1 MLGEQEFLLSVWR
14 AFLICACLGVAAT
27 LAAFLVLGLW
37 EGLLAIVAATVAPFI
52 ASSYVSNRPS
62 RMARWES
69 LSYLRHA
76 PSVIGAMAMS
86 MSVSPS
92 LDKAVLFA
100 SRSSLDPL
108 GRRLAL
114 ASWGVLTRSWPDI
127 ESALVD
133 LAGSLGGA
141 NHALRQSLYLFSAS
155 SHEPTKEGMERLM
168 EKAHEIS
175 VQGLRDAAEHY
186 VAGLSTPV
194 MAIFALGILLP
205 IMLLS
210 IVPLLAMASPVPDGA
225 VVAGS
230 QSPPM
235 FPISILL
242 LVIIPVSCLLY
253 SRSLVSSSPMADA
266 AEAKMRAIGPKDW
279 PWLIWLLAL
288 AGYALVVPVQTQ
300 PYLTLALVAMPP
312 ALIVL
317 RKGTKRPK
325 KKERAQERDFIL
337 GLYQLGN
344 RLSTGASLERAMA
357 EAADACSK
365 GAFAEW
371 CAAVIHRSRMARIPL
386 DEAMG
391 AIDPIPD
398 RPLVHEAFITVARC
412 AQGDGEAA
420 GRIAV
425 RLAKSLGQVLDCEE
439 AVKERMRGVVDMM
452 RSTSLVFAPIVLG
465 VTVGLFGLTSSFTG
479 GGDAT
484 GWVTL
489 MAGIYVIELG
499 FVVSYLTTFLVEN
512 NGWPQL
518 AQGFASRMPL
528 AVLAF
533 TSVSLL
539 THAGFAQWW

>member
-1 MLGEQEFLLSVWR
+1 MKRNMLGEQEFLLSAWR

-37 EGLLAIVAATVAPFI
+37 EGFLAIVAATVAPFI

-266 AEAKMRAIGPKDW
+266 PEAKMRTIGPKDW

-317 RKGTKRPK
+317 RKGAKRPK

-371 CAAVIHRSRMARIPL
+371 CAAVLHKSRMARIPM

-398 RPLVHEAFITVARC
+398 RPLV
-412 AQGDGEAA
+412 
-420 GRIAV
+420 
-425 RLAKSLGQVLDCEE
+425 QV
-439 AVKERMRGVVDMM
+439 
-452 RSTSLVFAPIVLG
+452 P
-465 VTVGLFGLTSSFTG
+465 
-479 GGDAT
+479 
-484 GWVTL
+484 WV
-489 MAGIYVIELG
+489 
-499 FVVSYLTTFLVEN
+499 
-512 NGWPQL
+512 PD
-518 AQGFASRMPL
+518 RP
-528 AVLAF
+528 
-533 TSVSLL
+533 
-539 THAGFAQWW
+539 